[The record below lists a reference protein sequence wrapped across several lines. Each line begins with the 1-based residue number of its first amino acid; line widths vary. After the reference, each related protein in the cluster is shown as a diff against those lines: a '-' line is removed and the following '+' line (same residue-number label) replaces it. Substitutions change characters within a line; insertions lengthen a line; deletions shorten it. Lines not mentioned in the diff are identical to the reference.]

1 MYEENS
7 MRIAVRRSHGNVVG
21 FSIRKCRRALQA
33 WEIFL
38 YGKHARD
45 IACICIRVYARACI
59 HRDFRDD
66 FSTDLSTA
74 MAQMHVTP
82 YVPFATSRRTMPY
95 RCRLFPLR
103 VGRAEIG
110 RHCHQCAISF
120 LKFLLKKSH
129 DAFAVR
135 TIREIFYNFLP
146 NFTWR

>member
-1 MYEENS
+1 
-7 MRIAVRRSHGNVVG
+7 MRKILCWIAVRRSHGNVVG

-45 IACICIRVYARACI
+45 IACICICVYARACI

-95 RCRLFPLR
+95 RCRLFLLR
-103 VGRAEIG
+103 VRRTGG
-110 RHCHQCAISF
+110 WHCHQCAISF
-120 LKFLLKKSH
+120 FKFLLKNHMTHS
-129 DAFAVR
+129 VR
-135 TIREIFYNFLP
+135 MIREIFL
-146 NFTWR
+146 